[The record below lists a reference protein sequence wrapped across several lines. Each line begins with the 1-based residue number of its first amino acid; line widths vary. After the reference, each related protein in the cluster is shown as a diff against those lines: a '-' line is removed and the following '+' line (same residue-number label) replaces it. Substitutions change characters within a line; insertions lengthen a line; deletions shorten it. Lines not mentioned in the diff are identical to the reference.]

1 MFNEFRLIV
10 NFVGKSYCMSS
21 DFRIFKNGLDLFTH
35 YKLLETVNKTKDTGL
50 KISVNLLSKHP
61 YTACE
66 LLLCKDTYAWVFLF
80 LFLFFWVFF
89 AHCFHIMLFKYE
101 LF

>member
-1 MFNEFRLIV
+1 MFNVFRLIV

-66 LLLCKDTYAWVFLF
+66 LLLCKDTYACVCLFVCVF
-80 LFLFFWVFF
+80 FF